1 MKDPAMGALGDPT
14 FASTQVVGF
23 EKGGSAWWA
32 TRQPRRR
39 VGIF

>member
-14 FASTQVVGF
+14 FRIDTQVVGF

-32 TRQPRRR
+32 TR
-39 VGIF
+39 